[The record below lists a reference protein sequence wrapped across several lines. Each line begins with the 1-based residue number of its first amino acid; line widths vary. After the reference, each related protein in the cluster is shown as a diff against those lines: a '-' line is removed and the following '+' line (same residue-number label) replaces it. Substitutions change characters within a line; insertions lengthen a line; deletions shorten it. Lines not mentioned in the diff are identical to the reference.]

1 MLMKKIF
8 CVVIALLMLV
18 SFASCSGGGEETTT
32 DVSGETATVPVV
44 SLVSEKTAVAPGE
57 EIKVTLH
64 VADAPLT
71 ACFDILVFAD
81 AALQIKDVKTCPSEL
96 ILAANREE
104 KADEEYVILRGM
116 VAATYDVADDDMCV
130 ITYKVKDDVPAGTK
144 ISLTLQVPTYQLG
157 FDESGNDIYNVDC
170 TLQGLVLEV
179 Q

>member
-8 CVVIALLMLV
+8 CVIIALLMIV
-18 SFASCSGGGEETTT
+18 CFASCSGGGEETTS
-32 DVSGETATVPVV
+32 DVPDNTATVPVV
-44 SLVSEKTAVAPGE
+44 SLVSEKTAVASGE
-57 EIKVTLH
+57 EVKVTLK
-64 VADAPLT
+64 VAQAPLT
-71 ACFDILVFAD
+71 ACFDVLVFAD
-81 AALQIKDVKTCPSEL
+81 DAIQIKDVKTCPSEL

-144 ISLTLQVPTYQLG
+144 ISLTLQVPTYKLG

>member
-8 CVVIALLMLV
+8 CVIIALLMLV
-18 SFASCSGGGEETTT
+18 SFASCSGGGEETTS
-32 DVSGETATVPVV
+32 DVSDNTATVPVV

-57 EIKVTLH
+57 EVKVTLK
-64 VADAPLT
+64 VAQAPLT

-81 AALQIKDVKTCPSEL
+81 DSLEFSDVKTCPSEL
-96 ILAANREE
+96 ILAANKEE
-104 KADEEYVILRGM
+104 KAGEEYVILRGM

-170 TLQGLVLEV
+170 ALQGLVLEV